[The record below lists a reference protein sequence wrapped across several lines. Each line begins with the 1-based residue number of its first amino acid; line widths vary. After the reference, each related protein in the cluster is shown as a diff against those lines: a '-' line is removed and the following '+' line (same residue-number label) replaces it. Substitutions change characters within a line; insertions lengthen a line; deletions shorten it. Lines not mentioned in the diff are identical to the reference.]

1 MCVDCVRYRET
12 TASSAVIA
20 IIGAI
25 LGAAGGYGTALM
37 LSAGEAHAFTVIATT
52 VTGGVILS
60 ATFSGVYSAF
70 AAK

>member
-1 MCVDCVRYRET
+1 MKIL
-12 TASSAVIA
+12 IA

-37 LSAGEAHAFTVIATT
+37 LSVGEVHAFTAMATAAM
-52 VTGGVILS
+52 GGVILS
-60 ATFSGVYSAF
+60 ATFSGIYSAF